1 MLKGQKTRR
10 NRRSVSPSRGGGAPP
25 TSEDGVTA
33 GPVGPVHGGL
43 DKNINSFLNA
53 EFASAFL
60 RPWLRLERG
69 LRLQKFRA
77 FADEYPG
84 LSAEEKEA
92 LNKVLVKANDARAL
106 NTKQQITYEDGKIQS
121 IRGLRMTRVGDAP
134 ATFKIDTTVTRAV
147 TKKKSASKDAAAKED
162 SASASVP
169 TDA

>member
-1 MLKGQKTRR
+1 MFKSTQKTRR
-10 NRRSVSPSRGGGAPP
+10 NRRSISP
-25 TSEDGVTA
+25 TEDGPPAAATEE
-33 GPVGPVHGGL
+33 GSNHSTTGL

-84 LSAEEKEA
+84 LNAEEKEA
-92 LNKVLVKANDARAL
+92 LYKVLVKANDARAL
-106 NTKQQITYEDGKIQS
+106 NTKQQITYEDGKILS

-134 ATFKIDTTVTRAV
+134 ATFKIDTTVTRAA
-147 TKKKSASKDAAAKED
+147 TKKKSSSATSKEEASTEA
-162 SASASVP
+162 
-169 TDA
+169 

>member
-1 MLKGQKTRR
+1 M
-10 NRRSVSPSRGGGAPP
+10 SPPLRGSTGGAPEDIAVGGTG
-25 TSEDGVTA
+25 TSSMTTLS
-33 GPVGPVHGGL
+33 GL

-69 LRLQKFRA
+69 LRLQKFRS

-106 NTKQQITYEDGKIQS
+106 NTKQQITYEDGKIMS
-121 IRGLRMTRVGDAP
+121 IRGLRMTRLGDAP

-147 TKKKSASKDAAAKED
+147 TKKKSSSAAAASKEEVAATTIEA
-162 SASASVP
+162 
-169 TDA
+169 

>member
-1 MLKGQKTRR
+1 MSPPLGE
-10 NRRSVSPSRGGGAPP
+10 VSGGGGP
-25 TSEDGVTA
+25 TEESAV
-33 GPVGPVHGGL
+33 VGSPGQVLGGL

-84 LSAEEKEA
+84 LSADEKEV
-92 LNKVLVKANDARAL
+92 LYRVLVKANDARAL
-106 NTKQQITYEDGKIQS
+106 NTKQQITYEDGKILS

-147 TKKKSASKDAAAKED
+147 TKKKSS
-162 SASASVP
+162 SASSSKEEQKD
-169 TDA
+169 TSD

>member
-1 MLKGQKTRR
+1 MLKGLKTRR
-10 NRRSVSPSRGGGAPP
+10 NRRSVSPPLGDSTGLAPLEDNAVGG
-25 TSEDGVTA
+25 STA
-33 GPVGPVHGGL
+33 VGGL

-69 LRLQKFRA
+69 LRLQKFRS

-106 NTKQQITYEDGKIQS
+106 NTKQQITYEDGKILS
-121 IRGLRMTRVGDAP
+121 IRGLRMTRLGDAP
-134 ATFKIDTTVTRAV
+134 ATFKIDTTATRAV
-147 TKKKSASKDAAAKED
+147 TKKKSSSATASKED
-162 SASASVP
+162 SAASAE
-169 TDA
+169 A